1 MGMLQGA
8 RANIPRCLI
17 PCLGKT
23 TPARRIRT
31 VARVRAT
38 TTPETSRTWIRDAF
52 GKRHHLT
59 IGDGVHVHRA
69 YDIPVAFKS
78 TDFASPVPPF
88 RLMTMAAY
96 GTLAGC
102 TSFVANEAHDAVLFR
117 LLLQVINIPA
127 VLPLAYALVVVTP
140 GVLASYP
147 IGVADEKGF
156 DAALLAE
163 IHHLAGP
170 LMAQVADAA
179 LTPQGQCGACFAQFP
194 PAPGTL
200 RTAGALT
207 GHFAKL
213 FAVLTLQ
220 GAKAAPGDNQGLAG
234 IGGHRRL
241 MDLAEIDRR
250 LATRGLETREVHR
263 RGIGLR

>member
-1 MGMLQGA
+1 M
-8 RANIPRCLI
+8 
-17 PCLGKT
+17 
-23 TPARRIRT
+23 
-31 VARVRAT
+31 
-38 TTPETSRTWIRDAF
+38 RDAF

-78 TDFASPVPPF
+78 TGFASPVPPF

-96 GTLAGC
+96 GTPPMRRAMLAGG
-102 TSFVANEAHDAVLFR
+102 TSFVAHEAHDAVLFR

-127 VLPLAYALVVVTP
+127 VLPLAHALVVVTP

-170 LMAQVADAA
+170 LVA
-179 LTPQGQCGACFAQFP
+179 
-194 PAPGTL
+194 
-200 RTAGALT
+200 
-207 GHFAKL
+207 
-213 FAVLTLQ
+213 
-220 GAKAAPGDNQGLAG
+220 
-234 IGGHRRL
+234 
-241 MDLAEIDRR
+241 
-250 LATRGLETREVHR
+250 
-263 RGIGLR
+263 

>member
-1 MGMLQGA
+1 MHID
-8 RANIPRCLI
+8 RAHD
-17 PCLGKT
+17 
-23 TPARRIRT
+23 
-31 VARVRAT
+31 V
-38 TTPETSRTWIRDAF
+38 
-52 GKRHHLT
+52 
-59 IGDGVHVHRA
+59 
-69 YDIPVAFKS
+69 PVAYKP
-78 TDFASPVPPF
+78 TGFASPVPPF
-88 RLMTMAAY
+88 GLVTMAAY
-96 GTLAGC
+96 GTPPLRAAMPAGC
-102 TSFVANEAHDAVLFR
+102 TTLIPGEAHDAVLFR

-127 VLPLAYALVVVTP
+127 VLPLAHALIVVTP